1 MLKRFLGFIVI
12 GITVEMLTFAYVHA
26 DALALTTGWPF
37 WETRADLFEQR
48 AERLLRR
55 HPVTRK
61 EVEAIAAQARVLDHP
76 SLEARAL
83 GIFSEK
89 EPADRELRLRYA
101 DALRRAGKL
110 QEAKHEYT
118 DLLAPAT
125 TGGR

>member
-1 MLKRFLGFIVI
+1 MIKRFLGFVVI
-12 GITVEMLTFAYVHA
+12 GIAVEMLTFAYVHA

-61 EVEAIAAQARVLDHP
+61 EVEAIATQARVLRHP

-110 QEAKHEYT
+110 KDAKRVYT
-118 DLLAPAT
+118 ELLADAPV
-125 TGGR
+125 GGR